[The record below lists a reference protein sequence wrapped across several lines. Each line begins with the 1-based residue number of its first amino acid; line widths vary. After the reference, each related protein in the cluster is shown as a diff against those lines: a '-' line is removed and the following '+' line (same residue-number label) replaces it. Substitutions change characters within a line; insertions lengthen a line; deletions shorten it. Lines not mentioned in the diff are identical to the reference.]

1 MKQCSKCKE
10 EKPLHLF
17 NKDKSRYDGL
27 DNKCRDCRKKVR
39 KKYYENNTEKVKS
52 SVKEYKVNNPEKRK
66 ETRAKYKFN
75 NKDKMALSSAKY
87 RLKQQG
93 YKGDNLLIALQIYK
107 LNKHIENGTKK

>member
-39 KKYYENNTEKVKS
+39 KKYYET
-52 SVKEYKVNNPEKRK
+52 
-66 ETRAKYKFN
+66 T
-75 NKDKMALSSAKY
+75 
-87 RLKQQG
+87 LK
-93 YKGDNLLIALQIYK
+93 K
-107 LNKHIENGTKK
+107 